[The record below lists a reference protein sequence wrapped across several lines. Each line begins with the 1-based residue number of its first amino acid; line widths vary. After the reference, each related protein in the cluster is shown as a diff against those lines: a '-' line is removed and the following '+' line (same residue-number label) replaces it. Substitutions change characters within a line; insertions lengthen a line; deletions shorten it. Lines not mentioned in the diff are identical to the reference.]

1 MLGNGNEKWGN
12 NVEAPAWNDPE
23 NNAGSMIRGAQWL
36 LQVVGEGNTFTKNEL
51 RRDFP
56 EVSQIDRRIRDLRDY
71 GWIVYSST
79 EDASLLL
86 EDQRFVKAGAAVWDP
101 EERRKAAPH
110 KTISAKERQAVLVR
124 DGYMCTL
131 CGIAAT
137 EQYPDDIITTA
148 VLAVSRRLLLTAD
161 NDDEEV
167 FMTEC
172 KRCKSG
178 LGAAPIDARD
188 VLSATRDLNPRERRR
203 LLRWMERGRRG
214 TTELDR
220 AWAAYRR
227 IPSDRQKD
235 FIDQIRLEE

>member
-1 MLGNGNEKWGN
+1 ME
-12 NVEAPAWNDPE
+12 EPAWNDPGIT
-23 NNAGSMIRGAQWL
+23 AGSMVRGALWL

-51 RRDFP
+51 RHDFP
-56 EVSQIDRRIRDLRDY
+56 NVSQIDRRVRDLRDY

-86 EDQRFVKAGAAVWDP
+86 EDQRFVKAGAAVWDQ

-110 KTISAKERQAVLVR
+110 KTISTKERQAVLAR

-137 EQYPDDIITTA
+137 EQYPDDIVTTA
-148 VLAVSRRLLLTAD
+148 VLAVSRRLLLTTD
-161 NDDEEV
+161 NEEENV
-167 FMTEC
+167 FVTEC

-188 VLSATRDLNPRERRR
+188 VLSAARDLNPGERRR

-214 TTELDR
+214 ATELDR

-227 IPSDRQKD
+227 IPSERQKD
-235 FIDQIRLEE
+235 LIDQVRLEE